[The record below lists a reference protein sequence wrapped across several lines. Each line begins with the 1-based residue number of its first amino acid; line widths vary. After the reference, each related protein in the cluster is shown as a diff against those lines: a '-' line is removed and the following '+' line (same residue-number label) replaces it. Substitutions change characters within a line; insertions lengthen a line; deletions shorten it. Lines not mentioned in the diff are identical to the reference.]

1 MAELFLEIVELEN
14 GEVVLREME
23 SDDVPVMRVS
33 FSDDMKKRLQD
44 QHLDVAKVMLSAGIH
59 MAAEMQNKAAEA
71 QELQN
76 AEDEKPPV
84 LH

>member
-1 MAELFLEIVELEN
+1 MAELFLEIVELES
-14 GEVVLREME
+14 GEIVLREME
-23 SDDVPVMRVS
+23 SDDVPVMKVS

-59 MAAEMQNKAAEA
+59 MAAEMQNKTAEA
-71 QELQN
+71 EALQK

>member
-14 GEVVLREME
+14 GEIVLREME

-33 FSDDMKKRLQD
+33 FSEDMKKRLQD

-71 QELQN
+71 EAAQV
-76 AEDEKPPV
+76 AEDEAPPV